1 MAEVVARPLC
11 IIFKKLL
18 LSGEVSS
25 AWKKE
30 NIASIFMKGIEED
43 LNCRLVSLTS
53 VPWKIIN
60 SSSLNLS

>member
-1 MAEVVARPLC
+1 MAEVVA

-30 NIASIFMKGIEED
+30 NIAPIFKKGIEED
-43 LNCRLVSLTS
+43 LGNCRLVSLMS